1 MSSVFQ
7 QNLSWLFMG
16 LLTILLLPTYYLI
29 ITLSSVHLDITSNEI
44 TMRLNAVANTHKKI
58 KWVEFF
64 WMKALCFI
72 EQADGEFHQNRC
84 LFFGTLAKITL
95 IDVCQLSQHKK
106 AHNLET
112 FYISPS
118 IHWIPF

>member
-1 MSSVFQ
+1 MECIQ
-7 QNLSWLFMG
+7 QLKIVKNKVG
-16 LLTILLLPTYYLI
+16 LG
-29 ITLSSVHLDITSNEI
+29 
-44 TMRLNAVANTHKKI
+44 
-58 KWVEFF
+58 F

-84 LFFGTLAKITL
+84 RFFGTLAKITL

-112 FYISPS
+112 FYISPLYTLKP
-118 IHWIPF
+118 I

>member
-1 MSSVFQ
+1 MKCSSKYTQKNKV
-7 QNLSWLFMG
+7 G
-16 LLTILLLPTYYLI
+16 GI
-29 ITLSSVHLDITSNEI
+29 
-44 TMRLNAVANTHKKI
+44 
-58 KWVEFF
+58 F